1 MRLKRRRKVRKLVAG
16 SLAFIA
22 CLAMGMTMFFSQSN
36 AVYASENTADP
47 STAMN
52 YQEMYNQGSTQ
63 YAGRIWTDKS
73 VGTTA
78 DYGGKDFELE
88 DGEDFL
94 VTFSALSSAQ
104 TIKSQTASPIDV
116 VFVLDFSASMTW
128 GVDSTELAADK
139 DSSRIKYLVDSLNN
153 TIDTLVNAN
162 ENNRIGIVTF
172 NTIGR
177 TFMDLTTAKEI
188 KNKGIQN
195 KNYLELDTFEG
206 ERTTYVTNHINGARQ
221 NTYSKT
227 NIQYGLNQAMQMLMS
242 VNDTTVTIEGQEV
255 QRIPNVVLMSD
266 GAPTTILSDSSGE
279 QNWWEYLNNGK
290 DSIGWGDN
298 DQAWSANGIL
308 PMMTASYMKNVV
320 TEHYFG
326 TNPNN
331 EQMNIYTIGFSTN
344 QQTDEMVELA
354 NLVLNPDDNLDQAS
368 KSGTTEIRLLAEAWE
383 EYSTGGNPS
392 VHYVTESSRESH
404 NYRLA
409 HPNSNDIT
417 TLKYNTAYYPANNS
431 SELDQAFESITNS
444 MVVRP

>member
-52 YQEMYNQGSTQ
+52 YQETYNQGSTQ

-128 GVDSTELAADK
+128 GVDSQEMSREDGS
-139 DSSRIKYLVDSLNN
+139 DSRIKYLIDSLNK

-172 NTIGR
+172 NRVGHV
-177 TFMDLTTAKEI
+177 FMDLTSAKQISNQNIVGKEYLKLETFERKYDDEGKPTSDGLATI
-188 KNKGIQN
+188 KNQ
-195 KNYLELDTFEG
+195 
-206 ERTTYVTNHINGARQ
+206 INGKIQ
-221 NTYSKT
+221 ETDSKT
-227 NIQYGLNQAMQMLMS
+227 NIHYGLNEAMQMLMDVS
-242 VNDTTVTIEGQEV
+242 ETTVQIDNETV

-266 GAPTTILSDSSGE
+266 GAPTTISESTSGNGNE
-279 QNWWEYLNNGK
+279 WWSALDNNNN

-298 DQAWSANGIL
+298 SDAWSANGIL
-308 PMMTASYMKNVV
+308 PMMTASYMKNAV
-320 TEHYFG
+320 TAHYFG
-326 TNPNN
+326 TNTNKD
-331 EQMNIYTIGFSTN
+331 QMNIYTIGFSTN
-344 QQTDEMVELA
+344 QQTLQMVELA
-354 NLVLNPDDNLDQAS
+354 NLVLNPDDNFDKSKDSLYENQISGIKEIQLIYQAWQ
-368 KSGTTEIRLLAEAWE
+368 KYQNKERNNI
-383 EYSTGGNPS
+383 
-392 VHYVTESSRESH
+392 VHYPDKRSNTVLSNDYE
-404 NYRLA
+404 LK
-409 HPNSNDIT
+409 HPNTGTDI
-417 TLKYNTAYYPANNS
+417 A
-431 SELDQAFESITNS
+431 
-444 MVVRP
+444 